1 MNDDDFYEFE
11 TDIIQCCWRID
22 NLTILRILFMTMTLS
37 EEEDEWHCM
46 ISLEVKVSEQT
57 KVRIFD
63 NYAFYIQHYLFA
75 FMCINSPVLFYLL
88 VSFFIQTFV
97 YIVFESDSCHQ
108 NFAKADGCFQ
118 ICC

>member
-22 NLTILRILFMTMTLS
+22 NLTILRILIMTMTLS

-63 NYAFYIQHYLFA
+63 MFFTYNIICLLL
-75 FMCINSPVLFYLL
+75 CVL
-88 VSFFIQTFV
+88 
-97 YIVFESDSCHQ
+97 IVLCYFTY
-108 NFAKADGCFQ
+108 
-118 ICC
+118 